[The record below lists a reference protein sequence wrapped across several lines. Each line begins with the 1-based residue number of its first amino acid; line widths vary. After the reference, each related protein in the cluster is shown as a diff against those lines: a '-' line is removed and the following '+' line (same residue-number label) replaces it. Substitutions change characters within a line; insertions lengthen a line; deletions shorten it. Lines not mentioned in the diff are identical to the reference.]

1 MKVRIYFCKEPN
13 MEIIMKGSKIGRV
26 ALDTIYD
33 LVWEG
38 EFKNILNVGRV
49 WLKFKEEDKPFG
61 IPLRDKRTHKVVF
74 TDIDGTLVD
83 INTAQ
88 YGMKTNELIS
98 VMKEKNIPLILTSAK
113 TRLEQNKI
121 REDLG
126 LSDPFIVENGGAI
139 VIPKGYFPDTALKN
153 IEYPLRETEE
163 IEKESEYI
171 NHKIGG
177 DLRET
182 GQREIVHDGSRTHPP
197 KATSKVIIIEVGKS
211 ANDIRAKL
219 SDIRKKHNINFKG
232 VADISIEELSNLASM
247 PIEQARRMAQRNYGE
262 TILQIQ
268 KEDVAR
274 FIKCTQEAGMKVIHG
289 GRFFDVTI
297 GTDKGIAVGILKK
310 LFNRKFHNDVIYFGI
325 GDSTNDIPM
334 LNLMDVSILVQRPDS
349 SWLDYKGTK
358 MKNGV
363 NSNNN
368 SNNNILKVNG
378 IGPHGWENAI
388 QKIILE
394 MN

>member
-1 MKVRIYFCKEPN
+1 
-13 MEIIMKGSKIGRV
+13 
-26 ALDTIYD
+26 
-33 LVWEG
+33 
-38 EFKNILNVGRV
+38 
-49 WLKFKEEDKPFG
+49 
-61 IPLRDKRTHKVVF
+61 
-74 TDIDGTLVD
+74 
-83 INTAQ
+83 
-88 YGMKTNELIS
+88 MKTNELIS

-247 PIEQARRMAQRNYGE
+247 SIEQARRMAQRNYGE

-274 FIKCTQEAGMKVIHG
+274 FIKCTQETGMKVIHG
-289 GRFFDVTI
+289 GRFLDVMI

-310 LFNRKFHNDVIYFGI
+310 LFNRKFHNDVTYFGI

>member
-38 EFKNILNVGRV
+38 EFKNIVNVGRV

>member
-1 MKVRIYFCKEPN
+1 MKVRIYFCKEPDI
-13 MEIIMKGSKIGRV
+13 EIIMKGNKIGRV

-49 WLKFKEEDKPFG
+49 WLKFKEEDKSFG

-171 NHKIGG
+171 DHKIGG

-388 QKIILE
+388 QKIVLE
-394 MN
+394 M

>member
-1 MKVRIYFCKEPN
+1 M
-13 MEIIMKGSKIGRV
+13 S
-26 ALDTIYD
+26 
-33 LVWEG
+33 
-38 EFKNILNVGRV
+38 
-49 WLKFKEEDKPFG
+49 
-61 IPLRDKRTHKVVF
+61 THKVVF

-98 VMKEKNIPLILTSAK
+98 IMKEKNIPLILTSAK

-121 REDLG
+121 REDLD
-126 LSDPFIVENGGAI
+126 LLDPFIVENGGAI
-139 VIPKGYFPDTALKN
+139 VIPKGYFPDTVLKN

-163 IEKESEYI
+163 IEKESKYI
-171 NHKIGG
+171 NHKITG
-177 DLRET
+177 DFLREI
-182 GQREIVHDGSRTHPP
+182 GQREIVHNRSRTHPP
-197 KATSKVIIIEVGKS
+197 KVTSKVIIIELGKS

-232 VADISIEELSNLASM
+232 ATDISIEELSNLVSI
-247 PIEQARRMAQRNYGE
+247 PIEQAKRMAQRNYGE

-274 FIKCTQEAGMKVIHG
+274 FIKYTQEAGMKVIHG

-297 GTDKGIAVGILKK
+297 GTDKGIAVGILKN
-310 LFNRKFHNDVIYFGI
+310 LFNRKFHNGVTYFGI

-334 LNLMDVSILVQRPDS
+334 LSLMDVSILVQRPDR
-349 SWLDYKGTK
+349 SWLDYRGTK
-358 MKNGV
+358 MKNSGDSKS
-363 NSNNN
+363 SNT
-368 SNNNILKVNG
+368 NILKVNG

>member
-1 MKVRIYFCKEPN
+1 MKVRIYFCKEPDI
-13 MEIIMKGSKIGRV
+13 EIIMKGNKIGRV

-368 SNNNILKVNG
+368 SSNNILKVNG

>member
-1 MKVRIYFCKEPN
+1 

-38 EFKNILNVGRV
+38 EFKNIVNVGRV

>member
-1 MKVRIYFCKEPN
+1 MKVRIYFCKEPDI
-13 MEIIMKGSKIGRV
+13 EIIMKGNKIGRV

>member
-1 MKVRIYFCKEPN
+1 MKVRIYFCKEPDI
-13 MEIIMKGSKIGRV
+13 EIIMKGNKIGRV

-368 SNNNILKVNG
+368 SNNDILKVNG

>member
-1 MKVRIYFCKEPN
+1 

>member
-1 MKVRIYFCKEPN
+1 MKVRIYFCKEPDI
-13 MEIIMKGSKIGRV
+13 EIIMKGNKIGRV

-310 LFNRKFHNDVIYFGI
+310 LLNRKFHNDVIYFGI

>member
-1 MKVRIYFCKEPN
+1 
-13 MEIIMKGSKIGRV
+13 MEIIMKGSKIVRV

>member
-1 MKVRIYFCKEPN
+1 MKVRIYFCKEPDI
-13 MEIIMKGSKIGRV
+13 EIIMKGNKIGRV

-74 TDIDGTLVD
+74 SDIVGTLVD
-83 INTAQ
+83 IYTAQ
-88 YGMKTNELIS
+88 YGMKTYELIS

>member
-1 MKVRIYFCKEPN
+1 MKVRIYFCKEPDI
-13 MEIIMKGSKIGRV
+13 EIITKGNKIGRV

-38 EFKNILNVGRV
+38 EFQNILNVGRV

-197 KATSKVIIIEVGKS
+197 KATSKVIVIEVGKS

-219 SDIRKKHNINFKG
+219 SDIRKKQNINFKG

-247 PIEQARRMAQRNYGE
+247 SIEQARRMAQRNYGE

-274 FIKCTQEAGMKVIHG
+274 FIKCTQETGMKVIHG
-289 GRFFDVTI
+289 GRFLDVMI

-310 LFNRKFHNDVIYFGI
+310 LFNRKFHNDVTYFGI

-388 QKIILE
+388 QKII
-394 MN
+394 

>member
-1 MKVRIYFCKEPN
+1 MSTY
-13 MEIIMKGSKIGRV
+13 
-26 ALDTIYD
+26 
-33 LVWEG
+33 
-38 EFKNILNVGRV
+38 
-49 WLKFKEEDKPFG
+49 
-61 IPLRDKRTHKVVF
+61 KVVF

-83 INTAQ
+83 ISTAQ

-98 VMKEKNIPLILTSAK
+98 IMKEKNIPLVLTSAK
-113 TRLEQNKI
+113 TRLEQNEI

-139 VIPKGYFPDTALKN
+139 VIPKGYFPDNALKN

-163 IEKESEYI
+163 TEKNSEYT
-171 NHKIGG
+171 NYKIRG

-182 GQREIVHDGSRTHPP
+182 GQREIVQDTSRTRTH
-197 KATSKVIIIEVGKS
+197 KATSKVIIIELGKS
-211 ANDIRAKL
+211 ANDIRTKL
-219 SDIRKKHNINFKG
+219 SDIRIKHNINFKG

-268 KEDVAR
+268 RDDIAR
-274 FIKCTQEAGMKVIHG
+274 FIKYTQEAGMKVIHG

-297 GTDKGIAVGILKK
+297 GIDKGRAVEILKK
-310 LFNRKFHNDVIYFGI
+310 LFNSKFHNDVTYFGI

-334 LNLMDVSILVQRPDS
+334 FSLMDVSILVQRPDN

-358 MKNGV
+358 MKNAV
-363 NSNNN
+363 NSN
-368 SNNNILKVNG
+368 STSDNNILKVDG

-388 QKIILE
+388 QKIVLE
-394 MN
+394 MK

>member
-1 MKVRIYFCKEPN
+1 M
-13 MEIIMKGSKIGRV
+13 S
-26 ALDTIYD
+26 
-33 LVWEG
+33 
-38 EFKNILNVGRV
+38 
-49 WLKFKEEDKPFG
+49 
-61 IPLRDKRTHKVVF
+61 THKVVF

-197 KATSKVIIIEVGKS
+197 KATSKVIVIEVGKS

-247 PIEQARRMAQRNYGE
+247 SIEQARRMAQRNYGE

-274 FIKCTQEAGMKVIHG
+274 FIKCTQETGMKVIHG
-289 GRFFDVTI
+289 GRFLDVMI

-310 LFNRKFHNDVIYFGI
+310 LFNRKFHNDVTYFGI

>member
-1 MKVRIYFCKEPN
+1 MKVRIYFCKEPDI
-13 MEIIMKGSKIGRV
+13 EIITKGNKIGRV

-38 EFKNILNVGRV
+38 EFQNILNVGRV

-197 KATSKVIIIEVGKS
+197 KATSKVIVIEVGKS

-247 PIEQARRMAQRNYGE
+247 SIEQARRMAQRNYGE

-274 FIKCTQEAGMKVIHG
+274 FIKCTQETGMKVIHG
-289 GRFFDVTI
+289 GRFLDVMI

-310 LFNRKFHNDVIYFGI
+310 LFNRKFHNDVTYFGI

-388 QKIILE
+388 QKII
-394 MN
+394 

>member
-1 MKVRIYFCKEPN
+1 MKVRIYFCKEPDI
-13 MEIIMKGSKIGRV
+13 EIIMKGNKIGRV

-388 QKIILE
+388 RKIILE